1 MIESA
6 HASLRAA
13 GLDDAVFSDVK
24 ANPVGRNVDDRVGV
38 FRRLGCDGVIAFG
51 SGSVLDVGKTIAFMS
66 GQTRPLW
73 DFQNREDWSTR
84 ADPAGIAPTIAVP
97 TTAGTGSEVGRATA
111 ILDEARHLKKI
122 IIDPKMLPVIVI
134 SDPELTVGLPPRIT
148 AKPMAS

>member
-1 MIESA
+1 M
-6 HASLRAA
+6 
-13 GLDDAVFSDVK
+13 
-24 ANPVGRNVDDRVGV
+24 
-38 FRRLGCDGVIAFG
+38 
-51 SGSVLDVGKTIAFMS
+51 
-66 GQTRPLW
+66 
-73 DFQNREDWSTR
+73 
-84 ADPAGIAPTIAVP
+84 P